1 MKPGFHAKAGSIVSI
16 STNLNCEVPT
26 QITSLDSSPT
36 GARFSSNVNNE
47 ITHESTNLRDDQN
60 RQLKIYPNPVEG
72 LITLEFGTDQD
83 SEIRNISI
91 TSLQGQILLEKTQ
104 EIHRKEIIDL
114 STFTDGIYII
124 NIFLKDGSKITRQ
137 IIKE

>member
-1 MKPGFHAKAGSIVSI
+1 M
-16 STNLNCEVPT
+16 
-26 QITSLDSSPT
+26 
-36 GARFSSNVNNE
+36 NNE

>member
-1 MKPGFHAKAGSIVSI
+1 MKNLRLIPDVHKQQAIVKLGFAYDKAGSIVSI

-72 LITLEFGTDQD
+72 FNNLRIWNR
-83 SEIRNISI
+83 S
-91 TSLQGQILLEKTQ
+91 
-104 EIHRKEIIDL
+104 
-114 STFTDGIYII
+114 
-124 NIFLKDGSKITRQ
+124 RQ
-137 IIKE
+137 